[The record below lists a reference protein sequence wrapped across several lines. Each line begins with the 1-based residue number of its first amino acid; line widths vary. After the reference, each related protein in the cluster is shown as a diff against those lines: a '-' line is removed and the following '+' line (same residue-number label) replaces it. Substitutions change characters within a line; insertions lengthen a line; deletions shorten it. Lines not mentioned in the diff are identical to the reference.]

1 MKSRTGLGPT
11 QFEISGWQRHN
22 LKKKHCN
29 FPSTRTYAR
38 TSQSTKTPVHLSQ
51 KRRTGLT
58 TKFENHG
65 PVWTRTKKSLK
76 IWESQTGTEPDQDE
90 HDFESLWP
98 DQKNLKFSDQVG
110 PVGLRTWQSVDP
122 WLWIMWK
129 KNSAI
134 FHPMNIYPFPRLRPY
149 FSDQNGCP
157 DESVIVYDSHKNSA
171 TSAEFQF

>member
-1 MKSRTGLGPT
+1 MMKSRTGLGPT
-11 QFEISGWQRHN
+11 QFEISDWPRHN

-110 PVGLRTWQSVDP
+110 PVGLRTWRSVGP
-122 WLWIMWK
+122 WLYFEKIQQFSVQWTLIL
-129 KNSAI
+129 
-134 FHPMNIYPFPRLRPY
+134 FPVFVRISLIRT
-149 FSDQNGCP
+149 D
-157 DESVIVYDSHKNSA
+157 A
-171 TSAEFQF
+171 RTSQS